1 MRWLVSLTAI
11 RFKDAQQKG
20 VAIRSTGT
28 QGKQPCGPHRR
39 RDGDR
44 VPAPP
49 AARVR
54 LVAVIALVLS
64 IGAWRGAAAAEH
76 DDPFEP
82 FNRAVFQFN
91 RVVDGLVLKPA
102 SELYGLIVPRPA
114 KTAISNLLDTLRA
127 PIVFLNDI
135 LQGERERAGITLSRF
150 LINGSLGFFGL
161 FDMASEFG
169 YLKHDEDFGQTLAVH
184 GVGEGP
190 YLMLPILGP
199 SNPRDAVGLV
209 VDSFLF
215 DPMRYVAPTR
225 VRTTRTVSA
234 AVVTRYE
241 LGPSLDELER
251 SSIDFYAA
259 LRSVYRQKREAEI
272 RNGRPPADSGYEEIF
287 NETFDD
293 PAPDR
298 APAEKN

>member
-11 RFKDAQQKG
+11 RFNSGQQKG
-20 VAIRSTGT
+20 VAIRSAVTG
-28 QGKQPCGPHRR
+28 GRQPCGPQRR
-39 RDGDR
+39 GDGDR
-44 VPAPP
+44 APALPVRL
-49 AARVR
+49 AR
-54 LVAVIALVLS
+54 LVAAIVLALS
-64 IGAWRGAAAAEH
+64 ISGWRSAGAAE
-76 DDPFEP
+76 DGDPFEP

-102 SELYGLIVPRPA
+102 SELYGLVVPRPA

-127 PIVFLNDI
+127 PIVFINDI

-150 LINGSLGFFGL
+150 MINASLGFFGL

-169 YLKHDEDFGQTLAVH
+169 YFEHDEDFGQTLAVH

-190 YLMLPILGP
+190 YLVLPILGP
-199 SNPRDAVGLV
+199 SNPRDAIGLV
-209 VDSFLF
+209 VDSLLF
-215 DPMRYVAPTR
+215 DPMRHIAPTR
-225 VRTTRTVSA
+225 VQITRTA
-234 AVVTRYE
+234 TKAVVTRYE
-241 LGPSLDELER
+241 VGPSLDELER

-287 NETFDD
+287 NETFDTPDLD
-293 PAPDR
+293 PAP
-298 APAEKN
+298 AGN